1 MEVKRCVV
9 LKFFYVSKFKVMMMV
24 ERSLEFEIKI
34 CSNFEFIYFSF
45 FSGYLKIIIECIF
58 KFICIYFVNK
68 KCNILFIYILISLLK
83 IWIIYYFGSM

>member
-9 LKFFYVSKFKVMMMV
+9 LKFFFVSKVMMMV
-24 ERSLEFEIKI
+24 EGNLEFEIKI
-34 CSNFEFIYFSF
+34 CSNFEFVYLSF
-45 FSGYLKIIIECIF
+45 FSCYLKIIIECIF

-83 IWIIYYFGSM
+83 I